1 MPSFYL
7 VSIIYVD
14 FIKEEILMHLPL
26 PNLMAFLSHMN
37 PYRRFYVIGFTGSLI
52 EIITNL
58 FGPWSAKLIIDN
70 ILSAGSHKD
79 QLIPFL
85 VRISL
90 FLLVLGLIRAF
101 AIYVQIMY
109 IEKASQL
116 IAKDL
121 RNRLYKHILKLPF
134 SFHNTT
140 MTGDLMSR
148 ATSDVN
154 SIREALG
161 FGILNA
167 FYCITYYVG
176 IMLVLFYLNWKFT
189 LVASATL
196 PILMYVGIRFRSK
209 INPLYE
215 KIQEEIAKFTTIVQ
229 ENISGIRV
237 IKAFFKEKMEIA
249 RFTKQ
254 NQVLFDTNM
263 AIVKLQAFYYPF
275 MDFLEAMTVGL
286 VLFYGGRSVIQD
298 KATIGLLVAFSG
310 YLSMLIWPVRL
321 VGFTLSLFQRGDASA
336 GRILKLLSEKYL
348 PDLGKIKIKPEEIRG
363 EVSFEHVY
371 FNYPDSEESVLE
383 DINLVAKPGELIA
396 LVGTTGSGKSTLVQL
411 IPRFFDVTFGSIKID
426 GIDIRDIPLST
437 LRKIVAVVFQE
448 TFLFSASIRDNI
460 AFGRPDASFEEIVE
474 CAKLAQADE
483 FIMELPNGY
492 DTVVGERGLGL
503 SGGQKQRIAI
513 ARALLMN
520 PKVLILDDSTS
531 SVDQETEIKIHK
543 ALENLMK
550 GRTTFVVAQRL
561 STVKRADQIIVL
573 DKGKIVER
581 GTHSELLSKDGY
593 YKRIYDIQWGQTEL
607 LLRELREERSRV

>member
-1 MPSFYL
+1 MR
-7 VSIIYVD
+7 
-14 FIKEEILMHLPL
+14 LPL
-26 PNLMAFLSHMN
+26 SNLREFLSSMF
-37 PYRRFYVIGFTGSLI
+37 PYKRFYVIGFTGSLM

-70 ILSAGSHKD
+70 IIAAGTHKD

-90 FLLVLGLIRAF
+90 FLLVLGLIRAW
-101 AIYVQIMY
+101 AIYLQIMY
-109 IEKASQL
+109 VEKASQL

-121 RNRLYKHILKLPF
+121 RNRLYRHILKLPF
-134 SFHNTT
+134 SFHNAT

-161 FGILNA
+161 FGVLNA
-167 FYCITYYVG
+167 FFCITYYLGVM
-176 IMLVLFYLNWKFT
+176 IVLFSINWKFT
-189 LVASATL
+189 LVASITL
-196 PILMYVGIRFRSK
+196 PLIMYVSIRFRKK

-237 IKAFFKEKMEIA
+237 VKAFFKEKMEIA

-263 AIVKLQAFYYPF
+263 AIVKLQAFYYPL

-286 VLFYGGRSVIQD
+286 VLFYGGRAVIQD
-298 KATIGLLVAFSG
+298 RATIGLIVAFSG
-310 YLSMLIWPVRL
+310 YLSMLMWPVRI

-336 GRILKLLSEKYL
+336 GRILRLLSENYL
-348 PDLGKIKIKPEEIRG
+348 PDLGRVEIKPEEIKG
-363 EVSFEHVY
+363 EVRFEHVY
-371 FNYPDSEESVLE
+371 FRYPDSQEYILE
-383 DINLVAKPGELIA
+383 DINLVAKPGELVA

-411 IPRFFDVTFGSIKID
+411 IPRFFDVTAGSIKID

-448 TFLFSASIRDNI
+448 TFLFSSSIKENI
-460 AFGRPDASFEEIVE
+460 AFGKPDASFDEIVE

-483 FIMELPNGY
+483 FIRELPNGY

-513 ARALLMN
+513 ARALLIN

-543 ALENLMK
+543 ALENLMR
-550 GRTTFVVAQRL
+550 GRTTFVIAQRL
-561 STVKRADQIIVL
+561 STVKKADQIIVI

-581 GTHSELLSKDGY
+581 GTHEELLSKGGY

-607 LLRELREERSRV
+607 LLRELSRERSRV

>member
-1 MPSFYL
+1 MQ
-7 VSIIYVD
+7 
-14 FIKEEILMHLPL
+14 LPL
-26 PNLMAFLSHMN
+26 PNLRAFLSSMN
-37 PYRRFYVIGFTGSLI
+37 PYKRFYVLGFVGSLI

-58 FGPWSAKLIIDN
+58 FGPWSAKLIIDS

-85 VRISL
+85 LRISL
-90 FLLVLGLIRAF
+90 FLLTLGLIRAL

-109 IEKASQL
+109 VEKASQL

-167 FYCITYYVG
+167 FYCVTYYLG
-176 IMLVLFYLNWKFT
+176 IMAVLFYLNWKFT

-196 PILMYVGIRFRSK
+196 PILMYVGIRFRGK

-215 KIQEEIAKFTTIVQ
+215 KLQEEIAKFTTIVQ

-237 IKAFFKEKMEIA
+237 VKAFFKEKMEIA
-249 RFTKQ
+249 RFTRQ

-286 VLFYGGRSVIQD
+286 VLLYGGRAVIYD
-298 KATIGLLVAFSG
+298 KATIGMLVAFSG

-336 GRILKLLSEKYL
+336 GRILKLLSENYL
-348 PDLGKIKIKPEEIRG
+348 PDLGKVELKPEKVRG
-363 EVSFEHVY
+363 EVRFEHVY
-371 FNYPDSEESVLE
+371 FNYPDSEEPVLE

-411 IPRFFDVTFGSIKID
+411 IPRFFDVTAGSIKID

-437 LRKIVAVVFQE
+437 LRRIVAVVFQE
-448 TFLFSASIRDNI
+448 TFLFSASIRENI
-460 AFGRPDASFEEIVE
+460 AFGKPDASLEEIVE

-483 FIMELPNGY
+483 FIRELPDGY
-492 DTVVGERGLGL
+492 DTIVGERGLGL

-550 GRTTFVVAQRL
+550 GRTTFVIAQRL
-561 STVKRADQIIVL
+561 STVKRANQIIVI
-573 DKGKIVER
+573 DKGRIVER
-581 GTHSELLSKDGY
+581 GTHEELLAKDGY

-607 LLRELREERSRV
+607 LLRELRREGSRV

>member
-1 MPSFYL
+1 MQ
-7 VSIIYVD
+7 
-14 FIKEEILMHLPL
+14 LPL
-26 PNLMAFLSHMN
+26 SNLREFLSSMS
-37 PYRRFYVIGFTGSLI
+37 PYKRFYIAGFTGSLI

-79 QLIPFL
+79 LLIPFL
-85 VRISL
+85 VRVSL
-90 FLLVLGLIRAF
+90 FLLALGLIRAF

-109 IEKASQL
+109 VEKASQL

-121 RNRLYKHILKLPF
+121 RNRLYRHILKLPF

-161 FGILNA
+161 FGVLNA
-167 FYCITYYVG
+167 FYCITYYLG
-176 IMLVLFYLNWKFT
+176 IMSVLFYLNWKFT

-196 PILMYVGIRFRSK
+196 PILMYVGVRFRSK

-215 KIQEEIAKFTTIVQ
+215 KIQEEIARFTTIVQ

-237 IKAFFKEKMEIA
+237 VKAFFKERMEIA
-249 RFTKQ
+249 RFTRQ
-254 NQVLFDTNM
+254 NQVLLDTNM
-263 AIVKLQAFYYPF
+263 AIAKLQAFYYPF

-336 GRILKLLSEKYL
+336 GRILKLLSERYL
-348 PDLGKIKIKPEEIRG
+348 PDLGRIEIKPEEVKG
-363 EVSFEHVY
+363 EVVFEHVY
-371 FNYPDSEESVLE
+371 FKYPDSEDLVLE
-383 DINLVAKPGELIA
+383 DINLIAKPGELIA

-411 IPRFFDVTFGSIKID
+411 IPRFFDVTAGSIRID
-426 GIDIRDIPLST
+426 GLDIRDIPLST
-437 LRKIVAVVFQE
+437 LRRIVAVVFQE

-460 AFGRPDASFEEIVE
+460 AFGKPEASFEEIVE

-483 FIMELPNGY
+483 FIRELPNGY
-492 DTVVGERGLGL
+492 DTIVGERGLGL

-543 ALENLMK
+543 ALENLMR
-550 GRTTFVVAQRL
+550 GRTTFVIAQRL
-561 STVKRADQIIVL
+561 STVKRADQIIVI
-573 DKGKIVER
+573 DRGRIVER
-581 GTHSELLSKDGY
+581 GTHSELISKDGY
-593 YKRIYDIQWGQTEL
+593 YRRIYDIQWGQTEL
-607 LLRELREERSRV
+607 LLRELREEGSRV

>member
-1 MPSFYL
+1 MYL
-7 VSIIYVD
+7 
-14 FIKEEILMHLPL
+14 LL
-26 PNLMAFLSHMN
+26 PNLKAFLSFMS
-37 PYRRFYVIGFTGSLI
+37 PYKRFYIAGFIGSLI

-70 ILSAGSHKD
+70 ILSAGSNKN

-90 FLLVLGLIRAF
+90 FLLALGLIRAF

-109 IEKASQL
+109 VEKASQL

-121 RNRLYKHILKLPF
+121 RNKLYKHILKLPF
-134 SFHNTT
+134 SFHNIT

-167 FYCITYYVG
+167 FYCITYYLG
-176 IMLVLFYLNWKFT
+176 IMGVLFYLNWKFT

-237 IKAFFKEKMEIA
+237 VKAFFKEKMEIA

-336 GRILKLLSEKYL
+336 GRILKLLSERYL

-371 FNYPDSEESVLE
+371 FNYPGSEESVLE
-383 DINLVAKPGELIA
+383 DINLMAKPGELIA

-411 IPRFFDVTFGSIKID
+411 IPRFFDVTSGSIKID

-607 LLRELREERSRV
+607 LLRELREEGSRV